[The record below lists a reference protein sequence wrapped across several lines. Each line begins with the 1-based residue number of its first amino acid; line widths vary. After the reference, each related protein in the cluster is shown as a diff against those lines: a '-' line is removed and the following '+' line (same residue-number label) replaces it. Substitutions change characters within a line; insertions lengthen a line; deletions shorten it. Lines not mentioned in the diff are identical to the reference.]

1 MNSKLKTAAAIAA
14 VIAIATAQV
23 YAEEWLGRLKVQ
35 AEAQVV
41 SVSAVHTEKDG
52 YKKEPLKIVIVPAV
66 NNFKTVIETARL
78 VSETAETVI
87 ETAQPV
93 SETAETVIET
103 VESPVY
109 YDIPLDREQQDIV
122 REISGEYGVPFELAL
137 AVMQVESG
145 FDVDVI
151 GSGNCYG
158 IMQIHKI
165 NHPALEKQLSIT
177 DWLSLSDNARAGC
190 YMLGKLLDKYQ
201 DETRALMAYN
211 MGEGAAKKAWNAG
224 TRSTGYTEKV
234 KAAKQSLT
242 GQVNEKAA
250 G

>member
-35 AEAQVV
+35 TEAQVV

-52 YKKEPLKIVIVPAV
+52 YKKEPPEIVIIPAADESV
-66 NNFKTVIETARL
+66 NETV
-78 VSETAETVI
+78 ETVI
-87 ETAQPV
+87 ETTKPV
-93 SETAETVIET
+93 RVITEAVTETTK
-103 VESPVY
+103 SPVY
-109 YDIPLDREQQDIV
+109 YDIPLDKEQQDIV
-122 REISGEYGVPFELAL
+122 RRISEEYGVPFELAL

-165 NHPALEKQLSIT
+165 NHPALEKQLGIT

-190 YMLGKLLDKYQ
+190 YMLGQLLDKYQ
-201 DETRALMAYN
+201 DETRALMSYN

-224 TRSTGYTEKV
+224 TRSTGYTQKV
-234 KAAKQSLT
+234 QSAKQSLT
-242 GQVNEKAA
+242 EQVNEKAA

>member
-35 AEAQVV
+35 TEAQVV
-41 SVSAVHTEKDG
+41 SVSAFDTEKGG
-52 YKKEPLKIVIVPAV
+52 YKKEPPEIVIVPAV
-66 NNFKTVIETARL
+66 NNF
-78 VSETAETVI
+78 ETVI
-87 ETAQPV
+87 ETAQAV
-93 SETAETVIET
+93 GATVEDIPQT

-109 YDIPLDREQQDIV
+109 YDIPLDKEQQDIV
-122 REISGEYGVPFELAL
+122 RRISEEYGVPFELAL

-145 FDVDVI
+145 FDVDAI
-151 GSGNCYG
+151 GGGNCYG

-165 NHPALEKQLSIT
+165 NHSALEKQLGVT

-224 TRSTGYTEKV
+224 TRSTGYTQKV
-234 KAAKQSLT
+234 QSAKQSLT
-242 GQVNEKAA
+242 EQVNEKAA

>member
-52 YKKEPLKIVIVPAV
+52 YKKEPPEIVIVPAV
-66 NNFKTVIETARL
+66 NNFKTVIETA
-78 VSETAETVI
+78 
-87 ETAQPV
+87 QPI
-93 SETAETVIET
+93 SAMAETVIET

-145 FDVDVI
+145 FDVDAI
-151 GSGNCYG
+151 GGGNCYG

-165 NHPALEKQLSIT
+165 NHSALEKQLGVT

-190 YMLGKLLDKYQ
+190 YMLGQLLDKYQ

>member
-23 YAEEWLGRLKVQ
+23 YAEDWLGQLKVKD
-35 AEAQVV
+35 EARVV
-41 SVSAVHTEKDG
+41 SVSAVDTEKGG
-52 YKKEPLKIVIVPAV
+52 YKKEPPEIVIVPAV

-93 SETAETVIET
+93 SATTETVIET
-103 VESPVY
+103 AESPVY
-109 YDIPLDREQQDIV
+109 YDIPLNREQQDIV
-122 REISGEYGVPFELAL
+122 REISEEYGVPFELAL

-158 IMQIHKI
+158 IMQIHQI
-165 NHPALEKQLSIT
+165 NHPTLEKQLGIK
-177 DWLSLSDNARAGC
+177 DWLNLSDNTKAGC
-190 YMLGKLLDKYQ
+190 YLLGQLIDKYQ
-201 DETRALMAYN
+201 DENRALMAYN
-211 MGEGAAKKAWNAG
+211 MGESAARSAWNAG
-224 TRSTGYTEKV
+224 TCSTSYTEKV
-234 KAAKQSLT
+234 MAAKNNLVQS
-242 GQVNEKAA
+242 K
-250 G
+250 

>member
-14 VIAIATAQV
+14 VIAIATTQV
-23 YAEEWLGRLKVQ
+23 YAEEWLKVQ
-35 AEAQVV
+35 TEAQVV

-52 YKKEPLKIVIVPAV
+52 YKKEPPEIVIVPAV
-66 NNFKTVIETARL
+66 SNF
-78 VSETAETVI
+78 ETVI

-103 VESPVY
+103 VESLVY

-122 REISGEYGVPFELAL
+122 RRISEEYGVPFELAL

-145 FDVDVI
+145 FDVDAI
-151 GSGNCYG
+151 GGGNCYG
-158 IMQIHKI
+158 IMQIHNI
-165 NHPALEKQLSIT
+165 NHPALEKQLGIT

-211 MGEGAAKKAWNAG
+211 MGEGAAKKAWNSG
-224 TRSTGYTEKV
+224 TRSTGYTQKV
-234 KAAKQSLT
+234 QSAKQSLT
-242 GQVNEKAA
+242 EQVNEKAA

>member
-1 MNSKLKTAAAIAA
+1 MSSKLKTAAAIAA

-23 YAEEWLGRLKVQ
+23 YAEDWLGQLKVKD
-35 AEAQVV
+35 ETQVV
-41 SVSAVHTEKDG
+41 SVSAVDTEKGG
-52 YKKEPLKIVIVPAV
+52 YKKEPPEIVIIPAV
-66 NNFKTVIETARL
+66 NNF
-78 VSETAETVI
+78 ETVI
-87 ETAQPV
+87 ETAQPI
-93 SETAETVIET
+93 SAMAEPVIET
-103 VESPVY
+103 VESSIY
-109 YDIPLDREQQDIV
+109 YDIPLNREQQDIV
-122 REISGEYGVPFELAL
+122 REIAAEYGVPFELVL
-137 AVMQVESG
+137 AVMQVESN
-145 FDVDVI
+145 FDVTAI
-151 GSGNCYG
+151 GNGNCYG

-165 NHPALEKQLSIT
+165 NHPALEKQLGIT
-177 DWLSLSDNARAGC
+177 DWLSLSDNTRAGC

>member
-52 YKKEPLKIVIVPAV
+52 YKKEPPEIVIVPAV
-66 NNFKTVIETARL
+66 NNFKTVIETA
-78 VSETAETVI
+78 
-87 ETAQPV
+87 QPV
-93 SETAETVIET
+93 SVTAETVIET

-109 YDIPLDREQQDIV
+109 YDIPLNREQQDIV
-122 REISGEYGVPFELAL
+122 REISEEYGVPFELAL

-145 FDVDVI
+145 FDVDAI
-151 GSGNCYG
+151 GGGNCYG

-165 NHPALEKQLSIT
+165 NHSALEKQLGVT

-211 MGEGAAKKAWNAG
+211 MGEGAAKKTWNAG

>member
-1 MNSKLKTAAAIAA
+1 MSSKLKTAAAIAA

-23 YAEEWLGRLKVQ
+23 YAEDWLGQLKVQ

-41 SVSAVHTEKDG
+41 SVSAVDTEKGG
-52 YKKEPLKIVIVPAV
+52 YKKEPPEIVVVPAV
-66 NNFKTVIETARL
+66 SNF
-78 VSETAETVI
+78 ETVI

-93 SETAETVIET
+93 SATAEAVTET
-103 VESPVY
+103 VESPIY

-122 REISGEYGVPFELAL
+122 REISEEYGVPFELAL
-137 AVMQVESG
+137 AVMQVESN
-145 FDVDVI
+145 FDITAI
-151 GSGNCYG
+151 GNGNCYG

-165 NHPALEKQLSIT
+165 NHPALESQLGIT

-190 YMLGKLLDKYQ
+190 YMLGNLLDKYQ

>member
-23 YAEEWLGRLKVQ
+23 YAEEWLKVQ
-35 AEAQVV
+35 TEAQVV

-52 YKKEPLKIVIVPAV
+52 YKKEPPEIVIVPAV
-66 NNFKTVIETARL
+66 NNFKTVIETAQA
-78 VSETAETVI
+78 VGATV
-87 ETAQPV
+87 EAVT
-93 SETAETVIET
+93 ET

-122 REISGEYGVPFELAL
+122 REISEEYGVPFELVL

-145 FDVDVI
+145 FDVDAI
-151 GSGNCYG
+151 GGGNCYG
-158 IMQIHKI
+158 IMQIHQI
-165 NHPALEKQLSIT
+165 NHPALESQLGIK
-177 DWLSLSDNARAGC
+177 DWLSLSDNTRAGC

-201 DETRALMAYN
+201 DETRALMSYN

-224 TRSTGYTEKV
+224 TRSTGYTQKV
-234 KAAKQSLT
+234 QSAKQSLT
-242 GQVNEKAA
+242 EQVNENAA

>member
-23 YAEEWLGRLKVQ
+23 YAEEWLGQLKVKD
-35 AEAQVV
+35 EARVV
-41 SVSAVHTEKDG
+41 SVSAVDTEKGG
-52 YKKEPLKIVIVPAV
+52 YKKEPPEIVIIPAV
-66 NNFKTVIETARL
+66 NNF
-78 VSETAETVI
+78 ETVI
-87 ETAQPV
+87 ETAQPI
-93 SETAETVIET
+93 SAMAETVIET

-145 FDVDVI
+145 FDVDAI
-151 GSGNCYG
+151 GGGNCYG

-165 NHPALEKQLSIT
+165 NHSALEKQLGVT

-190 YMLGKLLDKYQ
+190 YMLGQLLDKYQ

>member
-35 AEAQVV
+35 AEAQIV

-52 YKKEPLKIVIVPAV
+52 YKKEPPEIVIVPAV
-66 NNFKTVIETARL
+66 NNFKTVIETA
-78 VSETAETVI
+78 
-87 ETAQPV
+87 QPI
-93 SETAETVIET
+93 SAMAETVIET

-145 FDVDVI
+145 FDVDAI
-151 GSGNCYG
+151 GGGNCYG

-165 NHPALEKQLSIT
+165 NHSALEKQLGVT

>member
-1 MNSKLKTAAAIAA
+1 MNSKMKKAAAIVA

-23 YAEEWLGRLKVQ
+23 YAEEWLKVQ
-35 AEAQVV
+35 TEAQVV
-41 SVSAVHTEKDG
+41 SVSAAHTEKDG
-52 YKKEPLKIVIVPAV
+52 YKKEPPEIVIVPAV
-66 NNFKTVIETARL
+66 SNF
-78 VSETAETVI
+78 ETVI

-93 SETAETVIET
+93 SVTAETVIET

-122 REISGEYGVPFELAL
+122 REISGEYGVPFELVL

-145 FDVDVI
+145 FDVDAI
-151 GSGNCYG
+151 GGGNCYG
-158 IMQIHKI
+158 IMQIHQI
-165 NHPALEKQLSIT
+165 NHPALEKQLGIT
-177 DWLSLSDNARAGC
+177 DWLNLSDNTRAGC
-190 YMLGKLLDKYQ
+190 YMLGQLLDKYQ

-224 TRSTGYTEKV
+224 TQSTGYTEKV
-234 KAAKQSLT
+234 RAAKQSLT
-242 GQVNEKAA
+242 VQANEKAA

>member
-1 MNSKLKTAAAIAA
+1 MSSKLKTAAAIAA

-23 YAEEWLGRLKVQ
+23 YVEDWLGQLKVKD
-35 AEAQVV
+35 EARVV
-41 SVSAVHTEKDG
+41 SVSAVDTEKGG
-52 YKKEPLKIVIVPAV
+52 YKKEPPEIVIVPAV
-66 NNFKTVIETARL
+66 NNFKTVIETARF
-78 VSETAETVI
+78 
-87 ETAQPV
+87 V

-109 YDIPLDREQQDIV
+109 YDIPLDREQQDVV
-122 REISGEYGVPFELAL
+122 REISAEYGVPFELAL
-137 AVMQVESG
+137 AVMQVESN
-145 FDVDVI
+145 FDITAI
-151 GSGNCYG
+151 GNGNCYG

-165 NHPALEKQLSIT
+165 NHPALEKQLGIT

-224 TRSTGYTEKV
+224 TRSTTYTNKV
-234 KAAKQSLT
+234 MAAKNNLVQS
-242 GQVNEKAA
+242 K
-250 G
+250 

>member
-23 YAEEWLGRLKVQ
+23 YAEDWLGQLKVKD
-35 AEAQVV
+35 EARVV
-41 SVSAVHTEKDG
+41 SVSAVDTEKGG
-52 YKKEPLKIVIVPAV
+52 YKKEPPEIVIVPAV
-66 NNFKTVIETARL
+66 NNFKTVIETA
-78 VSETAETVI
+78 
-87 ETAQPV
+87 QPV
-93 SETAETVIET
+93 SVTAETVIET

-109 YDIPLDREQQDIV
+109 YDIPLNREQQDIV
-122 REISGEYGVPFELAL
+122 REISEEYGVPFELAL

-145 FDVDVI
+145 FDVDAI
-151 GSGNCYG
+151 GGGNCYG

-165 NHPALEKQLSIT
+165 NHSALEKQLGVT

-211 MGEGAAKKAWNAG
+211 MGEGAAKKTWNAG

>member
-23 YAEEWLGRLKVQ
+23 YAEEWLGQLKVKD
-35 AEAQVV
+35 EARVV
-41 SVSAVHTEKDG
+41 SVSAVDTEKGG
-52 YKKEPLKIVIVPAV
+52 YKKEPPEIVIIPAV
-66 NNFKTVIETARL
+66 NNF
-78 VSETAETVI
+78 ETVI
-87 ETAQPV
+87 ETAQPI
-93 SETAETVIET
+93 SAMAETVIET

-109 YDIPLDREQQDIV
+109 YDITLDREQQDIV

-145 FDVDVI
+145 FDVDAI
-151 GSGNCYG
+151 GGGNCYG

-165 NHPALEKQLSIT
+165 NHSALEKQLGVT

-190 YMLGKLLDKYQ
+190 YMLGQLLDKYQ